1 MEDASVLPFSEW
13 AAWVS
18 ELAARARASIVGSEG
33 LDWYGMRML
42 ARWDPV
48 VRFHELFA
56 WWMLDSGLCAA
67 WRARVWRGGT
77 CGSRVGCSIAGD
89 PAVS

>member
-48 VRFHELFA
+48 VRFHSSCSHGGCWIVVCVL
-56 WWMLDSGLCAA
+56 
-67 WRARVWRGGT
+67 RGVRG
-77 CGSRVGCSIAGD
+77 CGVGGRVGAEWG
-89 PAVS
+89 AALQVTQL